1 MATIKM
7 WFAMKRK
14 EIEFKF
20 MFYTYGIRFMDN
32 KEDLVK
38 SIWKIFEVVKGTPT
52 NELRDQFITELAY
65 LAHEQAKIEMNG
77 DDGLSEIKH

>member
-20 MFYTYGIRFMDN
+20 MFYTYGIRFMDEKYDLIN
-32 KEDLVK
+32 MINNIYRILKE
-38 SIWKIFEVVKGTPT
+38 TPI

-65 LAHEQAKIEMNG
+65 LAHEQAQKEMN
-77 DDGLSEIKH
+77 DAE